1 MVADHHCSFL
11 DRLGSIF
18 IFLDSSYLCFKM
30 DSDPVVDVDPVVLV
44 GEVGLQLVP
53 RLLFI

>member
-11 DRLGSIF
+11 DRFGSIF